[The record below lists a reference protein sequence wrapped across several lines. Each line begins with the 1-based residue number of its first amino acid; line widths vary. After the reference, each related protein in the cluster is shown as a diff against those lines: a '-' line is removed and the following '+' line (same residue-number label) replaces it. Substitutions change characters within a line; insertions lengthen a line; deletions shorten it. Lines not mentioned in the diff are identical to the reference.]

1 MESSDTKLWNQQGL
15 SWSIV

>member
-1 MESSDTKLWNQQGL
+1 MESSDTKLWNQQDL